1 MNLKEKC
8 LNLQQNYI
16 KRSLMLI
23 LAILISAFGMALL
36 VKSTLGQSTVSAIS
50 YNIGI
55 IANMK
60 TGTVLA
66 LINYICFIGQIIILR
81 RKFKLIQVLQL
92 IIATLFGSII
102 NIFLYDV
109 PFIANIELNNYVLK
123 LMVLLSGIICMAY
136 GVSLMIIADLIFLP
150 FEGFCNVIA
159 LKLNTPFGII
169 RRYIDILFVVFS
181 LVIIVI
187 YKIPNT
193 SVREGTIIYTLLFG
207 NLINIFMKL
216 IKNRNLAGEIS
227 KS

>member
-1 MNLKEKC
+1 MNVKEKC

-66 LINYICFIGQIIILR
+66 LINYICFIGQIVILR

-92 IIATLFGSII
+92 IIATLFGSIV

-109 PFIANIELNNYVLK
+109 PFIANIEPNNYVLK
-123 LMVLLSGIICMAY
+123 LIVLLIGIICMAY
-136 GVSLMIIADLIFLP
+136 GVSLMIIANLIFLP

-159 LKLNTPFGII
+159 LKLNIPFGII
-169 RRYIDILFVVFS
+169 RRYIDMLFVVLS
-181 LVIIVI
+181 LVIIII

-207 NLINIFMKL
+207 YLINIFMKL
-216 IKNRNLAGEIS
+216 IKNRNLAR
-227 KS
+227 